1 MKFFSAQLVEFLF
14 PSNNNKVSTVS
25 LCFIGILY
33 YKMDVIEGDWRLRDQ
48 DGRGLEQNWIGGV
61 GNKMGWKE
69 TLDRKEK
76 EE

>member
-1 MKFFSAQLVEFLF
+1 
-14 PSNNNKVSTVS
+14 
-25 LCFIGILY
+25 
-33 YKMDVIEGDWRLRDQ
+33 MDVIEGDWRLRDQ